1 MILVIGEILIDMV
14 GNIAS
19 NSLQLEGKLGGAP
32 FNVASNLAD
41 LDVNTTFYGVVGK
54 DVIGDF
60 LLDQLQEHKECLNL
74 FVKQKE
80 DRMTTTDFDK
90 IIWRDALTFVD
101 FFATWCGPCQMM
113 HPAIDK
119 FQREMN
125 GRVDVYKV
133 DIDDRGM
140 LDAVHRY
147 NIMSVP
153 TLMFFRRGEVLWRE
167 SGRVGY
173 DHLVNVLREL
183 EKREQVAQR

>member
-1 MILVIGEILIDMV
+1 M
-14 GNIAS
+14 
-19 NSLQLEGKLGGAP
+19 GGDE
-32 FNVASNLAD
+32 L
-41 LDVNTTFYGVVGK
+41 K
-54 DVIGDF
+54 R
-60 LLDQLQEHKECLNL
+60 
-74 FVKQKE
+74 E

-147 NIMSVP
+147 NICLLYTSPSPRDRTRSRMPS
-153 TLMFFRRGEVLWRE
+153 
-167 SGRVGY
+167 S
-173 DHLVNVLREL
+173 
-183 EKREQVAQR
+183 A

>member
-1 MILVIGEILIDMV
+1 M
-14 GNIAS
+14 
-19 NSLQLEGKLGGAP
+19 GGDE
-32 FNVASNLAD
+32 L
-41 LDVNTTFYGVVGK
+41 K
-54 DVIGDF
+54 R
-60 LLDQLQEHKECLNL
+60 
-74 FVKQKE
+74 E

-133 DIDDRGM
+133 DIDDRDM
-140 LDAVHRY
+140 LEIVHRY

-153 TLMFFRRGEVLWRE
+153 TLMFFRRGEVLWRR
-167 SGRVGY
+167 SGLIGY
-173 DHLVNVLREL
+173 RELREAFDTI
-183 EKREQVAQR
+183 EQREHAVHH

>member
-1 MILVIGEILIDMV
+1 MKKWMTAALLVLFAATAFAQKNQGTVFEKGTLKELL
-14 GNIAS
+14 A
-19 NSLQLEGKLGGAP
+19 
-32 FNVASNLAD
+32 LAD
-41 LDVNTTFYGVVGK
+41 EQDKY
-54 DVIGDF
+54 
-60 LLDQLQEHKECLNL
+60 L
-74 FVKQKE
+74 FV
-80 DRMTTTDFDK
+80 D
-90 IIWRDALTFVD
+90 VY
-101 FFATWCGPCQMM
+101 ATWCGPCQMM
-113 HPAIDK
+113 HPVIDR
-119 FQREMN
+119 FQEKMN

>member
-1 MILVIGEILIDMV
+1 MQRHKRYISSKIINWPAHRRGERV
-14 GNIAS
+14 GRLNNIMEKFKDLIAS
-19 NSLQLEGKLGGAP
+19 EKPVL
-32 FNVASNLAD
+32 
-41 LDVNTTFYGVVGK
+41 
-54 DVIGDF
+54 
-60 LLDQLQEHKECLNL
+60 
-74 FVKQKE
+74 
-80 DRMTTTDFDK
+80 
-90 IIWRDALTFVD
+90 VD

-167 SGRVGY
+167 SGLASY

>member
-1 MILVIGEILIDMV
+1 MKNWRTAALLVLFAATAFAQKNQGTVFEKGTLKELL
-14 GNIAS
+14 A
-19 NSLQLEGKLGGAP
+19 
-32 FNVASNLAD
+32 LAD
-41 LDVNTTFYGVVGK
+41 EQDKY
-54 DVIGDF
+54 
-60 LLDQLQEHKECLNL
+60 L
-74 FVKQKE
+74 FV
-80 DRMTTTDFDK
+80 D
-90 IIWRDALTFVD
+90 VY
-101 FFATWCGPCQMM
+101 ATWCGPCQMM
-113 HPAIDK
+113 HPVIDR
-119 FQREMN
+119 FQEKMN